1 MEDQRF
7 DVELRL
13 EDGYRITADFRQEG
27 VADLLMDEPA
37 PLGASTGPNAARVLG
52 AAIGN
57 CLAASLLFCLQRA
70 RIDVQD
76 LRASVSGVLARNE
89 KGRLRIRDVRVTLHP
104 AVAEQEIPR
113 MQRCLGVFEDFCVVT
128 QSVRDGLN
136 VQVAVE
142 VDPVPLVQA

>member
-1 MEDQRF
+1 
-7 DVELRL
+7 
-13 EDGYRITADFRQEG
+13 
-27 VADLLMDEPA
+27 
-37 PLGASTGPNAARVLG
+37 VLG